1 MLNIVVGCSGAG
13 SNLIAIYNAI
23 NNGILVADIKCVII
37 NKKDAGSLE
46 FCNKNN
52 IKHRLLEWDK
62 HILTRDEYNTII
74 LDNIK
79 IYNPNL
85 IVLAGW
91 MHIVSNEFINTF
103 KNIINLH
110 PALPNTF
117 IGSNCIE
124 KAYNAFQQGKITYTG
139 SMVHR
144 VIEEVDKGEVLE
156 QIRVPINN
164 SDTLEKLETR
174 VKLYEKGILI
184 SAIHK
189 FIVEENRI
197 FSEQKKEIYV
207 GKVRNVEDIGY
218 GLLLMEATNRTSA
231 FDRHLCKIPSK
242 GIILNNISEY
252 WFSKTKDIIENHY
265 LFSKGPYMIVKKT
278 RPIKLE
284 IIVRAYMTGSTS
296 TSIWTHYN
304 KGERELYGIKF
315 RDGYKK
321 NEKLDKIII
330 TPTTKGATDRPIT
343 RDEIIDTYLTESE
356 YNYICDSAVEV
367 FTYGQKLA
375 EKRGLILVDTKY
387 EFGYLPN
394 NDIILIDEL
403 HTCDSSRYWQA
414 DTYEENLKNGR
425 EPDKLDKDAI
435 RDWVKKNCDPYDLTN
450 PIPNIPIDVIENV
463 ENVYKTY
470 YNMITDS
477 TNINIDNSNN
487 KSIINKSGVIDYYF
501 NNIIKHF
508 CIIFAG
514 SVKDTPHVEN
524 IKNFLEKNNIYC
536 VNYYCSAHKETKRLL
551 EIMKKYEYMDRKI
564 VYITCAGR
572 SNALSGVVASNS
584 KFPVIACPVFKD
596 KVDMGINIHSTIQ
609 CPSKVPVMTILEP
622 ENVAIAI
629 NKLWYI

>member
-1 MLNIVVGCSGAG
+1 MLNLVVCCSGAG
-13 SNLIAIYNAI
+13 SNLVAIYNSI
-23 NNGILVADIKCVII
+23 NNGILIADIACVII
-37 NKKDAGSLE
+37 NKKDSRCIE
-46 FCNKNN
+46 FCIENN
-52 IKHRLLEWDK
+52 IKYRLLEWDRY
-62 HILTRDEYNTII
+62 ILSRAEYDAIVLN
-74 LDNIK
+74 NISVHK
-79 IYNPNL
+79 PDL

-91 MHIVSNEFINTF
+91 MHIIHKEFINTF

-117 IGSNCIE
+117 IGINSIE
-124 KAYNAFQQGKITYTG
+124 NAYDAFQKGEISYTG

-156 QIRVPINN
+156 QIIIPINN
-164 SDTLEKLETR
+164 TDTLEQLESR
-174 VKLYEKGILI
+174 VKLYEKGIMI
-184 SAIHK
+184 SAIQK
-189 FIVEENRI
+189 FIVEKNKSLAEPT
-197 FSEQKKEIYV
+197 KEIYK
-207 GKVRNVEDIGY
+207 GKVRNVENIGY
-218 GLLLMEATNRTSA
+218 RLLLMEATNRISA
-231 FDRHLCKIPSK
+231 FDRHLCDIPSK
-242 GIILNNISEY
+242 GIILNNISKY
-252 WFSKTKDIIENHY
+252 WFNKTKDIIDNHY
-265 LFSKGPYMIVKKT
+265 LFSKGEYMIVKKT
-278 RPIKLE
+278 KPIKLE

-321 NEKLDKIII
+321 NEKLDNIII
-330 TPTTKGATDRPIT
+330 TPTTKGTTDRPIT
-343 RDEIIDTYLTESE
+343 REEIIDSYITESE
-356 YNYICDSAVEV
+356 YDYIHDRAMEL
-367 FTYGQKLA
+367 FKYGQKLA

-403 HTCDSSRYWQA
+403 HTCDSSRYWVL
-414 DTYEENLKNGR
+414 DTYTENLKNGK

-435 RDWVKKNCDPYDLTN
+435 RDWVKTKCDPYNKNID
-450 PIPNIPIDVIENV
+450 IPNIPIDVIENV
-463 ENVYKTY
+463 ENVYKKY
-470 YNMITDS
+470 YNMITNYDITNNDS
-477 TNINIDNSNN
+477 
-487 KSIINKSGVIDYYF
+487 SIINKSDIINYYF
-501 NNIIKHF
+501 NNIINHF

-514 SVKDTPHVEN
+514 SVKDTAHVEN
-524 IKNFLEKNNIYC
+524 IKSFLEKNNIYC
-536 VNYYCSAHKETKRLL
+536 VNYYCSAHKETKKLL
-551 EIMKKYEYMDRKI
+551 EIMGKYEYMDRKI

-622 ENVAIAI
+622 ENVAMAI